1 MLRNMVTS
9 VTSPATASRG
19 LKASALQRISEIVLI
34 TGTVA
39 AAAFAA
45 GSVWLVRL
53 GVATAILTALV
64 ACAFAWRELNTARHA
79 HADAMLKASR
89 EHGAVLREE
98 RSRNAAVVDALGQ
111 RVFDA
116 KKVIERQ
123 RMRIAAQRL
132 EISGLKEDRVYLRGE
147 VEHRGNV
154 IWELR
159 EALREHEPEL
169 ETPLDEAD
177 AEEVDAEVH
186 HMPRRVLAGQEEFV
200 WHELSPDD
208 KLSESLPSL
217 ADLKIISMALPNYED
232 DRQLA

>member
-1 MLRNMVTS
+1 MVTS

-19 LKASALQRISEIVLI
+19 LKASPLQRISEIVLI
-34 TGTVA
+34 TGTAA

-64 ACAFAWRELNTARHA
+64 ACAFAWRELNSARHA

-89 EHGAVLREE
+89 EHGSVLREE

-159 EALREHEPEL
+159 EAVRRHEPEL
-169 ETPLDEAD
+169 ETLLEEA
-177 AEEVDAEVH
+177 DAEVH

-200 WHELSPDD
+200 WHELSPED
-208 KLSESLPSL
+208 KLSETLPSL
-217 ADLKIISMALPNYED
+217 ADLNIISMALPNYED

>member
-1 MLRNMVTS
+1 
-9 VTSPATASRG
+9 
-19 LKASALQRISEIVLI
+19 
-34 TGTVA
+34 
-39 AAAFAA
+39 
-45 GSVWLVRL
+45 
-53 GVATAILTALV
+53 
-64 ACAFAWRELNTARHA
+64 
-79 HADAMLKASR
+79 
-89 EHGAVLREE
+89 
-98 RSRNAAVVDALGQ
+98 LGQ

-186 HMPRRVLAGQEEFV
+186 HMPRRVLAGQDEFV

-208 KLSESLPSL
+208 TLSESLPSL